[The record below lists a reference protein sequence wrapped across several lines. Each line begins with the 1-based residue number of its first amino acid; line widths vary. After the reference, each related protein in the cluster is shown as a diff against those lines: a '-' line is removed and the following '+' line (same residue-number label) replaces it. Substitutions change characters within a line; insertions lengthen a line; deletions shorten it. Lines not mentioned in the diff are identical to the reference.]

1 MAQRWSISVDLRE
14 RAVAAYHDGE
24 GSIAAVAAQF
34 RVGEAS
40 LKRWLWRLR
49 DTGSLAPAAK
59 KGHNPAKV
67 DDEQREWIRLL
78 VAHGADRTLGE
89 LTEAYNA
96 IAAVHISEATFG
108 REVRDMGLT
117 RKKSP
122 SPRRSATRRN

>member
-1 MAQRWSISVDLRE
+1 MAQKWSVSIALRE

-67 DDEQREWIRLL
+67 DDGQREWIRLL
-78 VAHGADRTLGE
+78 VALGPDRTLPE

-96 IAAVHISEATFG
+96 IAAVSISVATFG
-108 REVRDMGLT
+108 REVREMKLS
-117 RKKSP
+117 RKNRP
-122 SPRRSATRRN
+122 SQRRSATRRS

>member
-1 MAQRWSISVDLRE
+1 MGRKWAVSVDLRE

-24 GSIAAVAAQF
+24 GSIPEIAAQF

-67 DDEQREWIRLL
+67 DDAGRETIRRL
-78 VAHGADRTLGE
+78 VAEGPDRTLPE

-96 IAAVHISEATFG
+96 VAAVSISVSTFG
-108 REVRDMGLT
+108 REVREMGLT
-117 RKKSP
+117 RKKRP
-122 SPRRSATRRN
+122 SQRRSATHRN